1 MQIDPTNPAG
11 KGNNDS
17 NDATLALSQIAYRR
31 FSKERGLHLDHKD
44 LLVIPVKTKRGSIV
58 DVNVAIHQGYLVASP
73 DIKTVINEQGF
84 KKEIKLEAPYQEL
97 IFPAQAQYQKAK
109 GEVRAAFIK
118 QIAEAV
124 GEAANF
130 AHLDRKKALQTIIP
144 KLKLTETPLVDKK
157 ADIPFGFSRTYHGY
171 TESVAAFCRL
181 TGKLPPKMEPYLGP
195 ESFAHAGVSTLSIF
209 NEAA

>member
-17 NDATLALSQIAYRR
+17 NNATLALSQIAYKR
-31 FSKERGLHLDHKD
+31 FSKETGLHLDHKD

-58 DVNVAIHQGYLVASP
+58 EVNVAIHHGYLVAYP

-84 KKEIKLEAPYQEL
+84 KKEIKLEAPCQEL

-109 GEVRAAFIK
+109 GEVQTTFIK

-124 GEAANF
+124 EEAANF
-130 AHLDRKKALQTIIP
+130 AHLDRKKALQAIVP
-144 KLKLTETPLVDKK
+144 KLKLTGTSLVDKK
-157 ADIPFGFSRTYHGY
+157 ADIPFGFNRTYQGY
-171 TESVAAFCRL
+171 TESVAAFCKL
-181 TGKLPPKMEPYLGP
+181 AGKLPPNMKPHVGP
-195 ESFAHAGVSTLSIF
+195 EAVAHAGASTLSIF